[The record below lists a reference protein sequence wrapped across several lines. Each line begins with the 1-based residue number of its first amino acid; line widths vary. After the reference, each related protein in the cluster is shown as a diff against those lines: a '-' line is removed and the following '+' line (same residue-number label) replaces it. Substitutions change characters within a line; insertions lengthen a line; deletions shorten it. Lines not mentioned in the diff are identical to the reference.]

1 MTERE
6 SESNTPDGDG
16 ADDSQPTPERRGN
29 DGIVLSGGPVTNTGA
44 IVAGEENR
52 VTVRRTG
59 AVRRGTRG
67 RGLRAN
73 PLVNTGGLV
82 SGAGH
87 EVGIEDTGDVG
98 AVEDFD
104 HEGDPGGPGRAAPAG
119 RDAGADPADT
129 ETRSP

>member
-1 MTERE
+1 M
-6 SESNTPDGDG
+6 SAPGSGPDTPDGDG
-16 ADDSQPTPERRGN
+16 NPEPEPRGN

-59 AVRRGTRG
+59 SVRRAG
-67 RGLRAN
+67 RGGAPRAN

-87 EVGIEDTGDVG
+87 DVGIEETGDVDP
-98 AVEDFD
+98 VERFD
-104 HEGDPGGPGRAAPAG
+104 HGGGPVRGEGAGRADRG
-119 RDAGADPADT
+119 RGDDPADPG
-129 ETRSP
+129 TRHP